1 MYTHVFVTH
10 KPCDKVEQH
19 KLLIYQSN
27 LVNFFPS
34 CHFRL
39 IVKCEMNNIINTIL
53 LFCCFLSNLPTD
65 YERQRYGE
73 ATPKKP
79 NHHQYRRA
87 VSAPQ
92 NVLDSLS
99 RWRYYQTN
107 NPPAATHTTLV
118 SILSMHRQ
126 TPKVLLLSDFG
137 FPPNLAN
144 YPSNFLHSL
153 RPPMIPMEIWLRI
166 FIRTGAAQ
174 NTRSKSFNYR

>member
-1 MYTHVFVTH
+1 MCVGQTVASPLTTRKSVMVYTHVFVTH
-10 KPCDKVEQH
+10 KVKQH

-27 LVNFFPS
+27 LVNLFPS

-39 IVKCEMNNIINTIL
+39 IVKCEMNYIIDTIL
-53 LFCCFLSNLPTD
+53 FFCCFLSNLPTD

-99 RWRYYQTN
+99 R
-107 NPPAATHTTLV
+107 
-118 SILSMHRQ
+118 
-126 TPKVLLLSDFG
+126 
-137 FPPNLAN
+137 
-144 YPSNFLHSL
+144 
-153 RPPMIPMEIWLRI
+153 
-166 FIRTGAAQ
+166 
-174 NTRSKSFNYR
+174 